1 MNSTLANL
9 TNRMMIGNYDIPLI
23 VVMRPNP
30 QNFNKATTKMNA
42 TQYTNSGWVTNHFG
56 NELDIIRIEGY
67 TSAKVREPF
76 SKSNKSSNI
85 IGSLTD
91 SFTGKNNSANYG
103 PIQWADIDR
112 FLMKLEQLVKLDKER
127 LGNLTEMLT
136 STIGTGNIASIISNK
151 ISNPLTGGRQ
161 DFIASQTTTASQT
174 NSFIIYQYV
183 YYAGYFNSFNYA
195 IDVNDPSRYKYSLEF
210 IVTQSSQ
217 DWLTKNLITNF
228 PEARV
233 LNLFTQFKSLSSY
246 TTNLISNADQLLKGI
261 FL

>member
-1 MNSTLANL
+1 MNSTLAKL

-30 QNFNKATTKMNA
+30 QNFNKTIAKMNA
-42 TQYTNSGWVTNHFG
+42 TQYTNSGWVTSHFG
-56 NELDIIRIEGY
+56 NELDVIRIEGY
-67 TSAKVREPF
+67 TSAKIREPF
-76 SKSNKSSNI
+76 QKSNKTSNV

-91 SFTGKNNSANYG
+91 SLIGKSNTANYG
-103 PIQWADIDR
+103 PTQWADIDR

-136 STIGTGNIASIISNK
+136 STIGVGTVLSKVSNK
-151 ISNPLTGGRQ
+151 ISNPLTGSRQ
-161 DFIASQTTTASQT
+161 DFITTQTTATSQT

-183 YYAGYFNSFNYA
+183 YYSGYFNSFNYI

-233 LNLFTQFKSLSSY
+233 LNLFTQFKSITSY

>member
-30 QNFNKATTKMNA
+30 QSFNKSSAKMNT

-56 NELDIIRIEGY
+56 NELDIIKIEGY

-76 SKSNKSSNI
+76 NKSNKSSNI

-103 PIQWADIDR
+103 PTQWADIDR

-127 LGNLTEMLT
+127 LGSLTEMLT
-136 STIGTGNIASIISNK
+136 STVGIGNIVASFSNK

-183 YYAGYFNSFNYA
+183 YYTGYFNSFNYV

-233 LNLFTQFKSLSSY
+233 LNLFTQIKDITNY
-246 TTNLISNADQLLKGI
+246 TSNLISNADQLLKGI

>member
-1 MNSTLANL
+1 MNSTLAKL

-30 QNFNKATTKMNA
+30 QNFNKASIKMNT

-56 NELDIIRIEGY
+56 NELDVIRIEGY

-76 SKSNKSSNI
+76 KQSNKASNV

-91 SFTGKNNSANYG
+91 SLTGKSNTANYG
-103 PIQWADIDR
+103 PTQWADIDR

-127 LGNLTEMLT
+127 LGSLTEMLT
-136 STIGTGNIASIISNK
+136 STIGVGTILSKVSNK
-151 ISNPLTGGRQ
+151 ISNPLTGSRQ
-161 DFIASQTTTASQT
+161 DFIASQTTSASQT

-183 YYAGYFNSFNYA
+183 YYAGYFNSFNYI

-233 LNLFTQFKSLSSY
+233 LNLFTQVKDITSY
-246 TTNLISNADQLLKGI
+246 ATNLISNADQLLKGI

>member
-30 QNFNKATTKMNA
+30 QSFNKTTTKMNA

-67 TSAKVREPF
+67 TSAKVRQPF
-76 SKSNKSSNI
+76 RKSNKASNV

-91 SFTGKNNSANYG
+91 SFTGNNNTANYG
-103 PIQWADIDR
+103 PTQWADIDR

-127 LGNLTEMLT
+127 LGSLIEMLT
-136 STIGTGNIASIISNK
+136 STIGVGTILSKINNK
-151 ISNPLTGGRQ
+151 ISNPLTGSRQ
-161 DFIASQTTTASQT
+161 DFITSQTTTASQT

-183 YYAGYFNSFNYA
+183 YYSGYFNLFNYA
-195 IDVNDPSRYKYSLEF
+195 IDVNDPSRYRYNLEF

-233 LNLFTQFKSLSSY
+233 LNLFTQIKDITNY

>member
-1 MNSTLANL
+1 MNSTLAKL

-30 QNFNKATTKMNA
+30 QNFNKIIAKMNA
-42 TQYTNSGWVTNHFG
+42 TQYTNSGWVTSHFG
-56 NELDIIRIEGY
+56 NELDVIRIEGY
-67 TSAKVREPF
+67 TSAKIREPF
-76 SKSNKSSNI
+76 QKSNKTSNV

-91 SFTGKNNSANYG
+91 SLIGKSNTANYG
-103 PIQWADIDR
+103 PTQWADIDR

-136 STIGTGNIASIISNK
+136 STIGVGTVLSKVSNK
-151 ISNPLTGGRQ
+151 ISNPLTGSRQ
-161 DFIASQTTTASQT
+161 DFITTQTTATSQT

-183 YYAGYFNSFNYA
+183 YYSGYFNSFNYI
-195 IDVNDPSRYKYSLEF
+195 IDVNDPSRYKYNLEF

-233 LNLFTQFKSLSSY
+233 LNLFTQFKSITSY

>member
-1 MNSTLANL
+1 MNSTLAKL

-30 QNFNKATTKMNA
+30 QNFNKTIAKMNA
-42 TQYTNSGWVTNHFG
+42 TQYTNSGWVTSHFG
-56 NELDIIRIEGY
+56 NELDVIRIEGY
-67 TSAKVREPF
+67 TSAKIREPF
-76 SKSNKSSNI
+76 QKSNKTSNV

-91 SFTGKNNSANYG
+91 SLIGKSNTANYG
-103 PIQWADIDR
+103 PTQWADIDR

-136 STIGTGNIASIISNK
+136 STIGVGTVLSKVSNK
-151 ISNPLTGGRQ
+151 ISNPLTGSRQ
-161 DFIASQTTTASQT
+161 DFITTQTTATSQT
-174 NSFIIYQYV
+174 NSF
-183 YYAGYFNSFNYA
+183 NYI
-195 IDVNDPSRYKYSLEF
+195 IDVNDPSRYKYNLEF

-233 LNLFTQFKSLSSY
+233 LNLFTQFKSITSY

>member
-1 MNSTLANL
+1 MNSTLSNL
-9 TNRMMIGNYDIPLI
+9 TNRMMIGNYNIPLI

-30 QNFNKATTKMNA
+30 QSFNKSTSKMNA

-56 NELDIIRIEGY
+56 NELDTIRIEGF
-67 TSAKVREPF
+67 TSSKVREPF
-76 SKSNKSSNI
+76 RKSNKSSNI

-91 SFTGKNNSANYG
+91 SLTGKSNSANYG
-103 PIQWADIDR
+103 PTQWADIDR

-127 LGNLTEMLT
+127 LGSLTEMLT
-136 STIGTGNIASIISNK
+136 STIGVGNIIAGLSNK

-161 DFIASQTTTASQT
+161 DFIASQNTMASQT

-183 YYAGYFNSFNYA
+183 YYTGFFTSFNYS
-195 IDVNDPSRYKYSLEF
+195 IDVNDPTRYRYNLEF
-210 IVTQSSQ
+210 VVTQSSQ

-228 PEARV
+228 PEARI
-233 LNLFTQFKSLSSY
+233 LNFFTQVKDITGY
-246 TTNLISNADQLLKGI
+246 ATNLISNADQLLKGI